1 MNRRHTVSLMG
12 REIPIRTEAASEQV
26 REASLM
32 VSHMVERVR
41 EGGAVRDPL
50 QVALLAALNLAGEL
64 LVERGQGEQEMD
76 ERIEALN
83 RRLSEELERDFP
95 GEPG

>member
-1 MNRRHTVSLMG
+1 MSKRHTVSIMG
-12 REIPIRTEAASEQV
+12 REIPIRTEVASEQV

-41 EGGAVRDPL
+41 EGGSVRDPL

-64 LVERGQGEQEMD
+64 LVEREQGTEEVGD
-76 ERIEALN
+76 RLEALN
-83 RRLSEELERDFP
+83 RRLTEELEGGLR
-95 GEPG
+95 